1 MDELTIEQKLQNY
14 FDLKTQIA
22 VLTESLNKRKEEVTE
37 FLKKQ
42 PGMKASVG
50 DVGFS
55 LRATPVY
62 QYTNTVLALEE
73 NVKLIDAKI
82 KEVKKNEIETGD
94 AKVVNTQYAVY
105 VK

>member
-1 MDELTIEQKLQNY
+1 MDELTIDQKLQNY
-14 FDLKTQIA
+14 FDLKTEIA
-22 VLTESLNKRKEEVTE
+22 VMTESLNKKKEEITE

-42 PGMKASVG
+42 TGMKYSVG
-50 DVGFS
+50 DIGFS
-55 LRATPVY
+55 LRATPIY

-105 VK
+105 IK